1 MSKYWNERIQ
11 KLEPY
16 VPGEQPKDKRYV
28 KLNTNENPYPPS
40 PKVLQAIRD
49 AANDQLRLYPDP
61 NTDDLRETLA
71 EATGLTSDHIFV
83 GNGSDEVLAFSFM
96 SFFSS
101 DRPVMFADITYSFY
115 KVYANLCS
123 LETNVIPL
131 DDEFKIPVDAF
142 CEPNGGIIIPNP
154 NAPTGQA
161 ISIDSIRKI
170 LDANAES
177 VVIIDEAYVNFG
189 AESVVPLIKD
199 YPNLLVVQTLSKYS
213 SLAGIRVGFALGN
226 PELIDGLNRLKNS
239 INSYTIDRMALA
251 GAKAAIEDD
260 LYYKQMADKI
270 ITTRQNTINSLLDL
284 GFKVIPSQSNFIFI
298 THPSIQAETLFHD
311 LKNKG
316 ILVRYFNQPRI
327 SNYLRVT
334 IGTDDEMNQFLKVL
348 KGIINIE

>member
-1 MSKYWNERIQ
+1 MSKYWNERIH

-16 VPGEQPKDKRYV
+16 IPGEQPKDKRYV

-40 PKVLQAIRD
+40 PKVLQAIRN
-49 AANDQLRLYPDP
+49 AADDQLRLYPDP
-61 NTDDLRETLA
+61 NTDDLRATLA
-71 EATGLTSDHIFV
+71 EVTGLTSEHIFV

-96 SFFSS
+96 SFFSP

-123 LETNVIPL
+123 LEANIIPL

-142 CEPNGGIIIPNP
+142 CKPNGGIVIPNP
-154 NAPTGQA
+154 NAPTGRD
-161 ISIDSIRKI
+161 ISLSSIRKV
-170 LDANAES
+170 LDANLDS

-189 AESVVPLIKD
+189 AESVVPLIKE

-239 INSYTIDRMALA
+239 INSYTIDRLALA

-260 LYYKQMADKI
+260 AYYQQVADKI
-270 ITTRQNTINSLLDL
+270 ITTRQKTTKILHEL
-284 GFKVIPSQSNFIFI
+284 GFNIVPSHANFIFI
-298 THPSIQAETLFHD
+298 THPSFNAETLFYN
-311 LKNKG
+311 LKEKG
-316 ILVRYFNQPRI
+316 ILVRYFNQARI
-327 SNYLRVT
+327 SNYLRVS
-334 IGTDDEMNQFLKVL
+334 IGTDEEMNQFVEAIKEIIKV
-348 KGIINIE
+348 